1 LRLLRQAAALL
12 LLLLLPLA
20 EQAKALR
27 RAVKQGS
34 LKVQFALSR
43 CPVCCRFW
51 DAAHCCPA
59 VSAHGS
65 GKFI

>member
-1 LRLLRQAAALL
+1 LL

-34 LKVQFALSR
+34 LKV
-43 CPVCCRFW
+43 P
-51 DAAHCCPA
+51 
-59 VSAHGS
+59 
-65 GKFI
+65 